1 MGLKNPNIQW
11 PLDARWII
19 GQLNYAA
26 VYQKA
31 PLNFPEAHLLIYA
44 IFPAAD
50 AAVIDNA
57 SIWEQEDHRTT
68 LVQL

>member
-1 MGLKNPNIQW
+1 
-11 PLDARWII
+11 LDRWTIK
-19 GQLNYAA
+19 LCRHLSK
-26 VYQKA
+26 KA
-31 PLNFPEAHLLIYA
+31 PLKIPEAHLLIYA

-50 AAVIDNA
+50 AAVIDSA